1 MDEKRLS
8 SRLCERF
15 HCCSLRRPELVVAG
29 AEQQNRLTELR
40 LNKSGCGERVGGHS
54 IVFDNMVCQTVW
66 VSRSRHVTV
75 KKKKRALWVFFSCT
89 EAYLWRWLTP
99 INAPGRGWMA
109 SLLRNGGQLFN
120 QPACFYITGEIH
132 SGPLWVKTKWICPII
147 KKKKKKGALIC
158 SNDKSLAPDANTAG
172 A

>member
-1 MDEKRLS
+1 MWMKRRLS

-15 HCCSLRRPELVVAG
+15 NCCSLRRPELVVAG

-40 LNKSGCGERVGGHS
+40 LNKSGCGERVGGQS

-66 VSRSRHVTV
+66 VSRSCHVTV
-75 KKKKRALWVFFSCT
+75 KKEPCGFLFFFLVYFFSCT

-99 INAPGRGWMA
+99 INALGRGWMA
-109 SLLRNGGQLFN
+109 ALLRDGGQLFN

-132 SGPLWVKTKWICPII
+132 SGPLWVKI
-147 KKKKKKGALIC
+147 K
-158 SNDKSLAPDANTAG
+158 
-172 A
+172 